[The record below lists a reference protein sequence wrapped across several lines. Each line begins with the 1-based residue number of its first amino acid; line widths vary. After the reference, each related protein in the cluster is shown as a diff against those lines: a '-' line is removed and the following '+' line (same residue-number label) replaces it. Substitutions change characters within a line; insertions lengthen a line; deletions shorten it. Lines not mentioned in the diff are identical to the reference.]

1 MKNFFV
7 DTHSLQL
14 LRVAEF
20 MIVGD
25 SQTAQS
31 EPVVNVSD
39 EELLTK
45 AKYIRVFADQISDHI
60 STVSTL
66 FIDAVKATASVSADL
81 QKSLETKVNF
91 RVNGI
96 YLDAG
101 NAISN
106 AQEGKKFLLNV
117 IKYLSLLS
125 IKQRVAETADKS

>member
-1 MKNFFV
+1 M
-7 DTHSLQL
+7 S
-14 LRVAEF
+14 
-20 MIVGD
+20 D

-31 EPVVNVSD
+31 EPVVKDSD

-45 AKYIRVFADQISDHI
+45 SKYIRVFADQISEHI

-66 FIDAVKATASVSADL
+66 FIDAVKSTVNVSADL
-81 QKSLETKVNF
+81 QQSLETKVNF

-106 AQEGKKFLLNV
+106 VQEGKKFLLNV
-117 IKYLSLLS
+117 IKYLSLLA
-125 IKQRVAETADKS
+125 IKQRTVTDTPADKA

>member
-1 MKNFFV
+1 M
-7 DTHSLQL
+7 
-14 LRVAEF
+14 RVAEF
-20 MIVGD
+20 MIVSD
-25 SQTAQS
+25 HQTAQS
-31 EPVVNVSD
+31 EPVVKDSD

-66 FIDAVKATASVSADL
+66 FIDAVKATVNVSADL

-106 AQEGKKFLLNV
+106 VQEGKKFLLNV
-117 IKYLSLLS
+117 IKYLSLLA
-125 IKQRVAETADKS
+125 IKQRVVTDAPVETADKA